1 MADFEIPGYEVYERL
16 GRGGMATVFRAL
28 HLNLDREVA
37 IKVMDPGMSS
47 DETFS
52 ERFIREAR
60 ISARLTHPHIL
71 QIYDVNTYQGMNYIA
86 MELLTGGELADFIH
100 GSLQQ
105 KTIYDI
111 VRQMAEALDYASG
124 RGYVHRDIKPSNIM
138 MRSENEYVLADFGI
152 ARAANSGTQM
162 TQTGLMV
169 GTPSYMSPEQ
179 AKGQDVDGRSDIYA
193 LAVLIYEMLTKKL
206 PYESDSAV
214 TTAVKHLTE
223 DIPTLPEHLAAY
235 QEFINKAMA
244 KKADDRYQTGN
255 ELYQGFMQASADFDD
270 DQVLTE
276 GVEKPASASET
287 LEEDKTSAAWNDAT
301 RANSA
306 TPSLGSRPYKLESTS
321 PRERLA
327 SGIYHEE
334 RRGGGGAVRLLIAAV
349 VAGALGYGGYYYW
362 QQQQGAGAT
371 AQKGITAQL
380 ASAYTAM
387 NENDIKSAAEA
398 FSKVLKADG
407 SNAAAVQGMREI
419 EAFYDREINQ
429 ALQEKD
435 GAALDNLIL
444 DFSTYF
450 SSSSKLASYQ
460 ASFELMKEEQN
471 LAKVQGERMD
481 LLLNQA
487 REEMLAGDLVS
498 ARQVYAQAQAINPN
512 DERLAS
518 METALQAAEADLAME
533 EERWAEFSPEQRR
546 EYNIALM
553 EARTALEEGQ
563 LDVAR
568 ESLASAA
575 VIVPDMPSLVRQQE
589 SLASA
594 EERQTQEA
602 AERQAALEAQLTEAN
617 AALDKIELG
626 PEEGHKAVA
635 MFKQVLVDYPE
646 NAAALGGLSKVVDY
660 YAGNANR
667 AMAKN
672 DFAAAGEYLQTAE
685 AVIPGQDKILKLMD
699 ELPKREK
706 AHNDAVAKAESERQ
720 RVAAE
725 TQRQRELEEEAA
737 RKEQEKIAKAQAEAR
752 KKIGEASRAVNRGE
766 LTEGHAVYDEVAV
779 NHADLPETQELK
791 ERLLTAYV
799 KEARKQLDLQEFDT
813 ATDLVSE
820 GSTLAPGNPVFQ
832 ELQDEIDSAKSSSRR
847 RLGAY

>member
-1 MADFEIPGYEVYERL
+1 
-16 GRGGMATVFRAL
+16 
-28 HLNLDREVA
+28 
-37 IKVMDPGMSS
+37 
-47 DETFS
+47 
-52 ERFIREAR
+52 
-60 ISARLTHPHIL
+60 
-71 QIYDVNTYQGMNYIA
+71 
-86 MELLTGGELADFIH
+86 
-100 GSLQQ
+100 
-105 KTIYDI
+105 
-111 VRQMAEALDYASG
+111 
-124 RGYVHRDIKPSNIM
+124 
-138 MRSENEYVLADFGI
+138 
-152 ARAANSGTQM
+152 
-162 TQTGLMV
+162 
-169 GTPSYMSPEQ
+169 
-179 AKGQDVDGRSDIYA
+179 
-193 LAVLIYEMLTKKL
+193 
-206 PYESDSAV
+206 
-214 TTAVKHLTE
+214 
-223 DIPTLPEHLAAY
+223 
-235 QEFINKAMA
+235 
-244 KKADDRYQTGN
+244 
-255 ELYQGFMQASADFDD
+255 
-270 DQVLTE
+270 
-276 GVEKPASASET
+276 
-287 LEEDKTSAAWNDAT
+287 
-301 RANSA
+301 
-306 TPSLGSRPYKLESTS
+306 
-321 PRERLA
+321 
-327 SGIYHEE
+327 
-334 RRGGGGAVRLLIAAV
+334 
-349 VAGALGYGGYYYW
+349 
-362 QQQQGAGAT
+362 
-371 AQKGITAQL
+371 
-380 ASAYTAM
+380 
-387 NENDIKSAAEA
+387 
-398 FSKVLKADG
+398 
-407 SNAAAVQGMREI
+407 
-419 EAFYDREINQ
+419 
-429 ALQEKD
+429 
-435 GAALDNLIL
+435 
-444 DFSTYF
+444 
-450 SSSSKLASYQ
+450 
-460 ASFELMKEEQN
+460 
-471 LAKVQGERMD
+471 
-481 LLLNQA
+481 
-487 REEMLAGDLVS
+487 
-498 ARQVYAQAQAINPN
+498 
-512 DERLAS
+512 
-518 METALQAAEADLAME
+518 
-533 EERWAEFSPEQRR
+533 
-546 EYNIALM
+546 
-553 EARTALEEGQ
+553 
-563 LDVAR
+563 
-568 ESLASAA
+568 
-575 VIVPDMPSLVRQQE
+575 MPSLVRQQE